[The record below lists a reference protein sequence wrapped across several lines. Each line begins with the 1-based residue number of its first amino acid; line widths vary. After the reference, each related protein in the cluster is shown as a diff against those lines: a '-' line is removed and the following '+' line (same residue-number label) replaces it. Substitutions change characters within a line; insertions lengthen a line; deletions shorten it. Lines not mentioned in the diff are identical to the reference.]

1 MKTTIYDER
10 RMRSFRLLQYLL
22 QVKES
27 LGLTDH
33 EVYTTLNMSSKTFI
47 KLKRLDASHAIKGG
61 G

>member
-1 MKTTIYDER
+1 MKTNVYDER

-33 EVYTTLNMSSKTFI
+33 EVYTTLCLPMWRD
-47 KLKRLDASHAIKGG
+47 LPR
-61 G
+61 